1 MGHFISELT
10 YEELAPLLTEDAVVV
25 LPIGGG
31 AKEHGGHL
39 PMGTDFYVTDWVA
52 RQVTERRAVLT
63 LPTLPYAYF
72 PAFVRWN
79 GSVSIGHQNFT
90 NYVRDILM
98 SYVRTGVRKF
108 LIIDGGVSTHPP
120 LCLLARDMNNE
131 LEVKVAVT
139 DITQLARD
147 TEEAVCEQ
155 KQGGHG
161 DESET
166 STMLWIREDLVHMDR
181 AVEEY
186 TAFLPGSIVN
196 GRKKVD
202 VPNRMCTPH
211 GTNGNSKLAT
221 REKGQQILEAMVE
234 GICTF
239 LDSYIPWTPEDI
251 R

>member
-1 MGHFISELT
+1 MGYFISELT
-10 YEELAPLLTEDAVVV
+10 YEELAPLLTEEAVVV

-52 RQVTERRAVLT
+52 RQVTERRNVLT

-108 LIIDGGVSTHPP
+108 LIIDGG
-120 LCLLARDMNNE
+120 
-131 LEVKVAVT
+131 
-139 DITQLARD
+139 D

-181 AVEEY
+181 TVEEY
-186 TAFLPGSIVN
+186 TAFLPGSVVN
-196 GRKKVD
+196 GRKKVE

-239 LDSYIPWTPEDI
+239 LDSYIPWTPGDI
-251 R
+251 Q